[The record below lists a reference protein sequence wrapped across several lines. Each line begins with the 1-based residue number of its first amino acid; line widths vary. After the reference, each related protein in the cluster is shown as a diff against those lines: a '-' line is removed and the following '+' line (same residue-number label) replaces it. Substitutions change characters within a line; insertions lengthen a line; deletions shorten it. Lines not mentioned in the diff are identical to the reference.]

1 MLGAGLEP
9 ACLSAYAPQT
19 YVSAIPPPEPF
30 ARERQN
36 FPQTGAPR
44 KFPLLFLFTL
54 LLACRATNDGR
65 VGALRCPDAATRR
78 PYPSTVRTDANE
90 IRMICD

>member
-1 MLGAGLEP
+1 M
-9 ACLSAYAPQT
+9 
-19 YVSAIPPPEPF
+19 SAIPPPELI
-30 ARERQN
+30 ASEREN

-65 VGALRCPDAATRR
+65 VGALRRPDAAARR

>member
-1 MLGAGLEP
+1 
-9 ACLSAYAPQT
+9 
-19 YVSAIPPPEPF
+19 
-30 ARERQN
+30 
-36 FPQTGAPR
+36 
-44 KFPLLFLFTL
+44 LLFLFTL

-65 VGALRCPDAATRR
+65 VGALRRPDAAARR